1 MSSALLQRDGCLWMG
16 WPRDVKPQR
25 VPVWNEEW
33 LRLIW
38 GCKLRYEIP
47 RFAAPIH
54 IFTLVVRRILCV
66 SPFAPLGVDH

>member
-1 MSSALLQRDGCLWMG
+1 MSSALLQRDGCLDG
-16 WPRDVKPQR
+16 AAKGREATR
-25 VPVWNEEW
+25 VPAWNEEW